1 MRQLSHF
8 YKLLSILVLSAFA
21 MSCKND
27 ATPKPKAF
35 LALEYPNQVYK
46 TYTSDKYNFT
56 FDKNE
61 FASVKEVKSS
71 ALEIHYPSMKATIF
85 MNYKPIEGNLNIL
98 LKDAQK
104 LTYEHFVKADQIIE
118 QPFVNKDH
126 KVYGMFYNVQGDAA
140 TNIQFY
146 VTDSVKNFVVASL
159 YFYAHPNFDSILPAT
174 DYIQKD
180 MRKMLESMQWK
191 NNKEL
196 INK

>member
-1 MRQLSHF
+1 MYQF
-8 YKLLSILVLSAFA
+8 KKYYKLFGLLSFTILAVA
-21 MSCKND
+21 CKND

-35 LALEYPNQVYK
+35 LALEYPTQTYK
-46 TYTSDKYNFT
+46 TFNSDQYNFT
-56 FDKNE
+56 FEKNE
-61 FASVKEVKSS
+61 FSQVKEIKNS

-85 MNYKPIEGNLNIL
+85 VNYKPIEGNLDIL

-118 QPFVNKDH
+118 QPFVNQDH

-140 TNIQFY
+140 TNVQFY

-180 MRKMLESMQWK
+180 MRKILETMEWK
-191 NNKEL
+191 NNTTK
-196 INK
+196 K